1 MTVFAKH
8 QLLHTLR
15 PTRLASARWQS
26 HEGMMTKKSKSITGK
41 AAVAGA
47 AIGSAAIAAA
57 LLYASKKREEKARAK
72 NPDLPH
78 IDPPETD

>member
-1 MTVFAKH
+1 
-8 QLLHTLR
+8 
-15 PTRLASARWQS
+15 
-26 HEGMMTKKSKSITGK
+26 MTKNSKSITGK
-41 AAVAGA
+41 AAVAGT

-57 LLYASKKREEKARAK
+57 LLYASKKREEKKKPR